1 MQKTIQNIF
10 SPPPAHTV
18 GDGFHVHNF
27 FPSGINQGIYRMSP
41 FFLLDYGA
49 PFYFSPT
56 DTPRGVD
63 VHPHRGFETVTI
75 AYKGSV
81 AHHDS
86 AGNSG
91 IIYEGDVQWM
101 TAGSGVL
108 HKEYHEEEFTRN
120 GGIMQM
126 VQLWVNL
133 PAKDKMNPPKYQAIN
148 HKDIP
153 TYLCDDGITILEI
166 IAGEY
171 HGTQGIASTFTP
183 MHVWNCKG
191 NAQTNT
197 MITLPA
203 HYNTGIVIL
212 DGTVSINGTLAE
224 ANHFV
229 LFNNDGSDISFQ
241 SDNEFTCLI
250 LSGEPINE
258 NLMPYGPFLMNTK
271 EEIVQAFDDLRSGKF
286 GQLS

>member
-1 MQKTIQNIF
+1 MKKSIQHIF

-56 DTPRGVD
+56 EIPRGVD

-91 IIYEGDVQWM
+91 IIHEGDVQWM

-108 HKEYHEEEFTRN
+108 HKEYHEENFARQ
-120 GGIMQM
+120 GGTMQM

-133 PAKDKMNPPKYQAIN
+133 PAKDKMTQPKYQSIEY
-148 HKDIP
+148 KDIP
-153 TYLCDDGITILEI
+153 TLLCDDKNTVLEI

-171 HGTQGIASTFTP
+171 NGMKGIASTFTP
-183 MHVWNCKG
+183 MNVWNCRG
-191 NAQTNT
+191 NAQTST
-197 MITLPA
+197 ILTLPQ
-203 HYNTGIVIL
+203 YFNTCMIVL
-212 DGTVSINGTLAE
+212 DGTVRINDQAVE
-224 ANHFV
+224 PHHFV
-229 LFNNDGSDISFQ
+229 LFQNDGSDISLQADEHFL
-241 SDNEFTCLI
+241 CLL
-250 LSGEPINE
+250 LSGEPITE
-258 NLMPYGPFLMNTK
+258 TLVPYGPFLMNTK
-271 EEIVQAFDDLRSGKF
+271 EEIIQAFEDFRNGKF
-286 GQLS
+286 GHLA

>member
-1 MQKTIQNIF
+1 MQKSIQHIF

-27 FPSGINQGIYRMSP
+27 FPGGINQGIYRMSP

-56 DTPRGVD
+56 ETPRGVD

-91 IIYEGDVQWM
+91 IIHEGDVQWM

-108 HKEYHEEEFTRN
+108 HKEYHEEEFARQ
-120 GGIMQM
+120 GGTMQM

-133 PAKDKMNPPKYQAIN
+133 PAKDKMTQPKYQSIEY
-148 HKDIP
+148 KDIP
-153 TYLCDDGITILEI
+153 TYLCDDKNTVLEI

-171 HGTQGIASTFTP
+171 NETQGIASTFTP
-183 MHVWNCKG
+183 MNVWNCRG

-197 MITLPA
+197 ILSLPQQFNTGMIVLNGKVRINAQTVEPHHFILFQNDGTDITLQA
-203 HYNTGIVIL
+203 DEDFL
-212 DGTVSINGTLAE
+212 
-224 ANHFV
+224 
-229 LFNNDGSDISFQ
+229 
-241 SDNEFTCLI
+241 CLL
-250 LSGEPINE
+250 LSGQPINE
-258 NLMPYGPFLMNTK
+258 NLVPYGPFLMNTK
-271 EEIVQAFDDLRSGKF
+271 EEIIQAFEDFRNGKF
-286 GQLS
+286 GHLA